1 MPDFVGGP
9 SRQPIQLRERLAK
22 EDLERLQ
29 RSGQLVVDSRRR
41 RPRYFDGR
49 FLVADDLVREQNYFL
64 ARQADLAKAVGAGVV
79 HGLTVRADPV
89 ASGNV
94 AIIDPGH
101 GVTVSGEMVMLSRPL
116 RIDFTDVATSERLGV
131 AFDVLAKPHEPGR
144 SLTGLYVLALRPVE
158 FTAHPIE
165 SYPTSLEGTRK
176 ASDGDVIEA
185 AAAVLIPYGDRSAR
199 ESLAGRRKAV
209 ARDLFLLEDGSG
221 QPAGTLPLAI
231 VALDRGV
238 IQWVDQHLVRREVG
252 AEHRDLLSMGFAPR
266 ATREAHVL
274 QYHQHLTDVLAQLR
288 AANRSLRFA
297 AAEHFEI
304 LPPAGRM
311 PAAAIDPQNFTHS
324 FFPPEMDVELSA
336 MPIDEIPGL
345 IEDSLLA
352 PPIDL
357 TGEREDLDAT
367 ALLVLIPVPRPKIRA
382 LRASVT
388 NLVRALRPAA
398 PGFLARRTPL
408 EMLLAR
414 PVAAAL
420 TPPVRQQELID
431 AAWRSALAGIDF
443 LWYVR
448 RRTLNFKAEA
458 AGHALRVHTDEVG
471 DELALVE
478 RLRETNLYN
487 RFHHL
492 KTTASAEADA
502 EMVFLLSSPKFG
514 LSRTLEDGAL
524 TELREAHRALTQAAP
539 PETRVLLDRASVLKV
554 AQRFSD
560 PDLGKGVVRLEAA
573 QPALRDNEA
582 VIRTVTRASLV
593 PQLDLVARQLP
604 ESELSAFAAQ
614 VRTLGEANKAE
625 ALAQLINVKL
635 GEIVR

>member
-1 MPDFVGGP
+1 MTDFVKGS
-9 SRQPIQLRERLAK
+9 SRQALAPRQPLTK
-22 EDLERLQ
+22 EDLERMQ

-49 FLVADDLVREQNYFL
+49 FLVADDLVREQSYFL
-64 ARQADLAKAVGAGVV
+64 AREADLAKAVGAGVV
-79 HGLTVRADPV
+79 NGLTVRIDPV
-89 ASGNV
+89 ASGSV

-101 GVTVSGEMVMLSRPL
+101 GVTVSGEMVMLSASL
-116 RIDFTDVATSERLGV
+116 RVDFSDPAISQRLGI
-131 AFDVLAKPHEPGR
+131 AFDVMAKEHDRVG

-158 FTAHPIE
+158 FTAHPIT
-165 SYPTSLEGTRK
+165 SYPTSLEGPRQ
-176 ASDGDVIEA
+176 ASDGDIIEA
-185 AAAVLIPYGDRSAR
+185 AAVVLIPYGDRSAR
-199 ESLAGRRKAV
+199 ESLADRRKAV
-209 ARDLFLLEDGSG
+209 ARDVFLLEDGSG

-238 IQWVDQHLVRREVG
+238 VQWVDQHLVRREVG

-266 ATREAHVL
+266 ATREAHLL
-274 QYHQHLTDVLAQLR
+274 QYHQHLDDVLAQLR
-288 AANRSLRFA
+288 AGNRSLRFA

-324 FFPPEMDVELSA
+324 YFPPEMEIELSA
-336 MPIDEIPGL
+336 IPIDEIPGL

-357 TGEREDLDAT
+357 QGEREDLDAT
-367 ALLVLIPVPRPKIRA
+367 SLLVLIPVPRPRIRA
-382 LRASVT
+382 LRATVT
-388 NLVRALRPAA
+388 NLVRTLRPAA

-414 PVAAAL
+414 PVIAAL
-420 TPPVRQQELID
+420 MPPVQQQELID
-431 AAWRSALAGIDF
+431 AAWRNALAGVDF
-443 LWYVR
+443 LWFVR

-458 AGHALRVHTDEVG
+458 AGHALRIHTDEVG
-471 DELALVE
+471 DEVALVE
-478 RLRETNLYN
+478 RLKEQNLYN

-502 EMVFLLSSPKFG
+502 EMVFMLSSPKFG
-514 LSRTLEDGAL
+514 LSRILQDGAL
-524 TELREAHRALTQAAP
+524 TELRDAHKDLTQAAP
-539 PETRVLLDRASVLKV
+539 PDARVLLDRASVLKV
-554 AQRFSD
+554 AQRYSD
-560 PDLGKGVVRLEAA
+560 PDFGKGVVRLEAA
-573 QPALRDNEA
+573 QPTLRDNET
-582 VIRTVTRASLV
+582 VIRTVTKANLV

-604 ESELSAFAAQ
+604 QSEFAAFATQ
-614 VRTLGEANKAE
+614 VRTLGDAGKTE
-625 ALAQLINVKL
+625 ALSQLINVKL

>member
-1 MPDFVGGP
+1 MQDFVGGP

-22 EDLERLQ
+22 EDFELLQ
-29 RSGQLVVDSRRR
+29 RTGQLVVDSRRR

-79 HGLTVRADPV
+79 HGLTVTIDPIV
-89 ASGNV
+89 SGNV
-94 AIIDPGH
+94 AIIGTGH
-101 GVTVSGEMVMLSRPL
+101 GVTVSGEMVMLSSPL
-116 RIDFTDVATSERLGV
+116 RIDFTDVSLSQRLGI
-131 AFDVLAKPHEPGR
+131 AFDVMATAHDPGR

-158 FTAHPIE
+158 FTAHPIT
-165 SYPTSLEGTRK
+165 SYPTSLDAPRQ
-176 ASDGDVIEA
+176 ASDGDIIEA

-199 ESLAGRRKAV
+199 ESLTDRRKAV
-209 ARDLFLLEDGSG
+209 ARDVFLLQDGSG

-238 IQWVDQHLVRREVG
+238 IQWVDQHLARREVG

-266 ATREAHVL
+266 ATREAHL
-274 QYHQHLTDVLAQLR
+274 QQYHQHLGDVLAQLG
-288 AANRSLRFA
+288 AANRTFRFA
-297 AAEHFEI
+297 AADHFNI

-311 PAAAIDPQNFTHS
+311 PAAAIDPQNFSQT

-336 MPIDEIPGL
+336 IPIDEIPSL
-345 IEDSLLA
+345 IEESLLA

-357 TGEREDLDAT
+357 MGEREDLDST
-367 ALLVLIPVPRPKIRA
+367 AVLVLIPVPRPKIRS
-382 LRASVT
+382 LRATVT

-398 PGFLARRTPL
+398 PGLIAQRKPL

-414 PVAAAL
+414 PVVAAL
-420 TPPVRQQELID
+420 MPPVRQQELID
-431 AAWRSALAGIDF
+431 AAWRNALAGVDF
-443 LWYVR
+443 LWFVR

-471 DELALVE
+471 DELALVQ
-478 RLRETNLYN
+478 RLRDQNLYN

-502 EMVFLLSSPKFG
+502 EMVFMLSSPKFG
-514 LSRTLEDGAL
+514 LSRTLQDAAL
-524 TELREAHRALTQAAP
+524 AELRDAHKDLAQAAP
-539 PETRVLLDRASVLKV
+539 PDTQVLLDRASVLKV
-554 AQRFSD
+554 AQRYSD
-560 PDLGKGVVRLEAA
+560 PDFGKGVARLEAA
-573 QPALRDNEA
+573 EPTLRDNDA
-582 VIRTVTRASLV
+582 VIRTFTKANLV

-604 ESELSAFAAQ
+604 ESDFPAFATQ
-614 VRTLGEANKAE
+614 VRTLAVASKAD

>member
-1 MPDFVGGP
+1 MPDFLGGP

-22 EDLERLQ
+22 EDFELLQ
-29 RSGQLVVDSRRR
+29 RTGQLVVDSRRR

-79 HGLTVRADPV
+79 RGLNVTIDPV
-89 ASGNV
+89 VSGNV
-94 AIIDPGH
+94 AIIAPGH

-116 RIDFTDVATSERLGV
+116 RIDFTDVSLSQRLGV
-131 AFDVLAKPHEPGR
+131 AFDVLARAHDPGR

-158 FTAHPIE
+158 FTAHPIT
-165 SYPTSLEGTRK
+165 SYPTSLDAPRQ
-176 ASDGDVIEA
+176 ASDGDIIEA
-185 AAAVLIPYGDRSAR
+185 AAAVLIPYGDRGAS
-199 ESLAGRRKAV
+199 ELLAQRRRAV
-209 ARDLFLLEDGSG
+209 ARDVFLLEDGSG

-238 IQWVDQHLVRREVG
+238 IQWVDQHLARREVG

-266 ATREAHVL
+266 ATREAHLL
-274 QYHQHLTDVLAQLR
+274 QYHQHLADVLAQLR
-288 AANRSLRFA
+288 AANRTLRFA
-297 AAEHFEI
+297 AADHFDV

-311 PAAAIDPQNFTHS
+311 PVAAIDPQNFSHT

-336 MPIDEIPGL
+336 IPIDEIPGL

-382 LRASVT
+382 LRATVT

-398 PGFLARRTPL
+398 PGFVAQQKPL

-414 PVAAAL
+414 PVMAILA
-420 TPPVRQQELID
+420 PPVRQQELID
-431 AAWRSALAGIDF
+431 AAWRNALAGVDF
-443 LWYVR
+443 LWFVR

-458 AGHALRVHTDEVG
+458 AGHALRIHTDEVG
-471 DELALVE
+471 DEVALVE
-478 RLRETNLYN
+478 RLKEQNLYN

-492 KTTASAEADA
+492 KTAASAEADA
-502 EMVFLLSSPKFG
+502 EMVFMLSSPKFG
-514 LSRTLEDGAL
+514 LSRTLQDGAL
-524 TELREAHRALTQAAP
+524 TELRDAHKALTDAAP
-539 PETRVLLDRASVLKV
+539 PDTRVLLDRMSVMKV
-554 AQRFSD
+554 AQRYSD
-560 PDLGKGVVRLEAA
+560 PDFGKGVVRLETA
-573 QPALRDNEA
+573 QPTLRDNEA
-582 VIRTVTRASLV
+582 VIRTVTKASLV

-604 ESELSAFAAQ
+604 ESQFPDFAAQ
-614 VRTLGEANKAE
+614 VKTLAEGSKTE